1 MQHVSMHDEFVGGVK
16 NEERVQV
23 GAWVRGQLARVGIF
37 HAVLDE
43 ETMYVG
49 LLTARNCTN
58 ELTV

>member
-1 MQHVSMHDEFVGGVK
+1 MHDEFVGGVK